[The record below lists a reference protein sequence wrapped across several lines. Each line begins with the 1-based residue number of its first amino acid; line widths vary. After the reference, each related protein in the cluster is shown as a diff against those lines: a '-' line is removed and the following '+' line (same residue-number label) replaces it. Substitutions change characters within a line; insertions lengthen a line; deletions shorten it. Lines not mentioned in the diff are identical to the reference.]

1 LASPGARYVDPL
13 SMTNMP
19 APVELSFD
27 LYSMAAIEVP
37 GFLGSQDQSLR
48 PTSSL
53 DLLLTLNKRD
63 HLDP

>member
-1 LASPGARYVDPL
+1 
-13 SMTNMP
+13 MTNMP

-27 LYSMAAIEVP
+27 LYSMAVIEVP

-53 DLLLTLNKRD
+53 DLLLTLNQRD